1 MEDNP
6 HTSKSFSGSFFA
18 GPVRNV
24 ESETE
29 KHCKCL
35 EQNKETT

>member
-18 GPVRNV
+18 VRNV

-29 KHCKCL
+29 KHFKCL